1 MKEQEIYTRQMPFNE
16 SPEEIDALVS
26 RVTDK
31 AINEAGSRRRSRAA
45 RRRTWWSAAAAVA
58 VIAIVAAVVLLRPAS
73 TQRELLAINDVT
85 TIVDSGQ
92 KQQPIEAGVTDD
104 AALDDALLDVS
115 ILDTEVSTDVPTEV
129 TAGPGP
135 IDDFI
140 ASCDDA
146 MLEQYEDNLY
156 I

>member
-31 AINEAGSRRRSRAA
+31 AINEASSRRHRAA

-58 VIAIVAAVVLLRPAS
+58 VVAIVAAVVLLRPAS
-73 TQRELLAINDVT
+73 TQRESLAINDVT

-129 TAGPGP
+129 TAGQGP

>member
-31 AINEAGSRRRSRAA
+31 AISEAGSRRHRAA

-58 VIAIVAAVVLLRPAS
+58 VVAIVAAVVLLRPAS

-115 ILDTEVSTDVPTEV
+115 ILDTEVSTDVPNEV
-129 TAGPGP
+129 TAGQGP